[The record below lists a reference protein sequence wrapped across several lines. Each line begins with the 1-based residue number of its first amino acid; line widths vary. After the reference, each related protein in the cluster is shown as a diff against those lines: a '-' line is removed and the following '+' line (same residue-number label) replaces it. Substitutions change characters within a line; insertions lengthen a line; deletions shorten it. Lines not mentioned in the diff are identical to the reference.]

1 MASSNPLALK
11 LLIHKRANHVVYAE
25 SGKDFVDI
33 LLSFLT
39 MPISSIIRLT
49 TRHPKIGSLNTLY
62 ESVQDLE
69 THYMQTKA
77 CKNMLLHP
85 RSAAE
90 EQYKNLMLYI
100 DDEDTD
106 PTEYYICPT
115 WSCSSKTHCLVSTAA
130 NARCRCGQSLELI
143 KKAGVSERTVLEQ
156 RTVSVGRRE
165 VLHLLSRISL
175 LDKLNININDIEER
189 FVTVGKKEALSIL
202 KTSLISKMVL
212 SDVFFPKKPQQKYN
226 MLCGPI
232 TNAGSA
238 ATPEAMEEI
247 ALVPPRGLMEWNL
260 RDTIGHGYLSA

>member
-130 NARCRCGQSLELI
+130 NARCRCGQVMHRRVYRKQQNHGLDGRDGGFVNGDTGFLISDDLNVFPVSTSKSLELI

-156 RTVSVGRRE
+156 RTVSVGRR
-165 VLHLLSRISL
+165 
-175 LDKLNININDIEER
+175 
-189 FVTVGKKEALSIL
+189 EALSIL

-226 MLCGPI
+226 MLCGKK
-232 TNAGSA
+232 
-238 ATPEAMEEI
+238 
-247 ALVPPRGLMEWNL
+247 VPVP
-260 RDTIGHGYLSA
+260 

>member
-39 MPISSIIRLT
+39 MPVSSIIRLT

-77 CKNMLLHP
+77 CKNMLLHA

-130 NARCRCGQSLELI
+130 NARCRCGQVMHRRVYRKQQNHGLDGRDGGFVNGDTGFLISDDLNVFPVSTSKSLELI

-156 RTVSVGRRE
+156 RTVSVGRR
-165 VLHLLSRISL
+165 
-175 LDKLNININDIEER
+175 
-189 FVTVGKKEALSIL
+189 EALSIL

-226 MLCGPI
+226 MLCGKKAP
-232 TNAGSA
+232 
-238 ATPEAMEEI
+238 
-247 ALVPPRGLMEWNL
+247 VP
-260 RDTIGHGYLSA
+260 